1 MGRKKY
7 RTESLLSRSLIYLGR
22 EKMYRQKTMANSNV
36 RELFRLREGSSHQ
49 RLQRLAKAL
58 KCLVHTRHAIY
69 WVGQP
74 NIFVG

>member
-36 RELFRLREGSSHQ
+36 RELFRLREGNECSLHQ
-49 RLQRLAKAL
+49 QGAFIA
-58 KCLVHTRHAIY
+58 
-69 WVGQP
+69 WVEIGRAH
-74 NIFVG
+74 V